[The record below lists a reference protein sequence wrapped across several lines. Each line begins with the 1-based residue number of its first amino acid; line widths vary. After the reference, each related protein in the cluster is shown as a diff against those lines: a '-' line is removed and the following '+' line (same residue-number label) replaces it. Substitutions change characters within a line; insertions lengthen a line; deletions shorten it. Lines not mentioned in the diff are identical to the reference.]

1 MSYLLGDFEIFRVLH
16 HVMMKQDTTRALQQ
30 SHIILTTKTCLLQF
44 LTFIQEKDNTFTNP
58 DKVQMEITLIQT
70 YETMQTTTQHRN

>member
-1 MSYLLGDFEIFRVLH
+1 
-16 HVMMKQDTTRALQQ
+16 MMKQDTTRALQQ
-30 SHIILTTKTCLLQF
+30 SQIILTTKTRLLQF

-58 DKVQMEITLIQT
+58 DKVQTEITLIQT